1 LRDPDHGYERT
12 KAAIDT
18 SLAKWGHGYI
28 DLYLIHSPLPG
39 AKKRLEAWKAIEDAI
54 DAGKIKSGGVSNY
67 GVHHLQELLKTKP
80 RHLPAVNQVELHPFL
95 QRKDIDDYCRKHGIY
110 LEAYSPLTRG
120 QRLKDPALVPIAKAH
135 QKSVAQI
142 LIRYTLQKVFCSTE
156 IVCADGDRDGLLC
169 PSRSRKS
176 ELSVMHRSSTGT
188 SRPMTCRD
196 WILLNVMASQVQLI
210 PSHAE
215 THYF

>member
-1 LRDPDHGYERT
+1 MRDPDHGYEET
-12 KAAIDT
+12 TAAINS
-18 SLAKWGHGYI
+18 SLGKWGHGYI

-39 AKKRLEAWKAIEDAI
+39 VKKRLEAWKAIEDAI
-54 DAGKIKSGGVSNY
+54 DAGKIRSGGVSNY

-95 QRKDIDDYCRKHGIY
+95 QRKDIDDHCHKHGIY

-142 LIRYTLQKVFCSTE
+142 LIRYTLQKVCNLDE
-156 IVCADGDRDGLLC
+156 RVC
-169 PSRSRKS
+169 
-176 ELSVMHRSSTGT
+176 
-188 SRPMTCRD
+188 
-196 WILLNVMASQVQLI
+196 
-210 PSHAE
+210 
-215 THYF
+215 